1 MGFRE
6 GRILTLEFSDFFFIN
21 AYFPNAQ
28 EELKRLDY
36 KLAFDGAMLAYANR
50 LKAEKSVVLCGDF
63 NVAHQ
68 EIDLARPRENRG
80 NAGFSDEERAWMD
93 SFLAAGY
100 LDTFRKFCPDPGQYS
115 WWSYRANARQKNI
128 GWRIDYF
135 VVDEKSDE
143 RVLDAGI
150 LADIMGSDHCPVSLR
165 FR

>member
-1 MGFRE
+1 MVTASLPRQVPTEKFSQGMKAYLKGYSGTAVLSRREPLRVRYGIDQPEFDRE

-36 KLAFDGAMLAYANR
+36 KLAFNEAMLTYANR
-50 LKAEKSVVLCGDF
+50 LKAEKSVVLCCDF

-100 LDTFRKFCPDPGQYS
+100 LDSLDRKS
-115 WWSYRANARQKNI
+115 
-128 GWRIDYF
+128 
-135 VVDEKSDE
+135 VV
-143 RVLDAGI
+143 
-150 LADIMGSDHCPVSLR
+150 
-165 FR
+165 